1 MPVVGRRARR
11 PIHTAR
17 TEIKQI
23 FSIPRPVTLS
33 GSSCPP
39 TVTRSSTAVDAASSS
54 NAPLCEECNER
65 TRQVYCNSCNVELC
79 TDCSVEIHRHKS
91 LREHEKCSIFSPTP
105 RTGRWRRY
113 IQPVKPV
120 KPVRRRNKENASA
133 QTMGATDGQT
143 PSAQCYGSAK
153 CLQLN
158 DVHCSI
164 HTCLDCVCDG
174 GAAQYGVAYEHL
186 GVYTIDDLA
195 KLAPDDWAILGLMLE
210 GLGAQLVQFRR
221 LVYAMEHTA
230 GLDGIDF
237 SELPQHSLD
246 MNLINIDFEKIQRC
260 GKVQS
265 PRTDDL
271 QLDHWSIP

>member
-1 MPVVGRRARR
+1 M
-11 PIHTAR
+11 
-17 TEIKQI
+17 
-23 FSIPRPVTLS
+23 TLT

-39 TVTRSSTAVDAASSS
+39 TVSRSSTAVDATSVDST

-79 TDCSVEIHRHKS
+79 TDCSIEIHRHKS
-91 LREHEKCSIFSPTP
+91 LREHENCSIFSPTP

-120 KPVRRRNKENASA
+120 RRRTRENAPA
-133 QTMGATDGQT
+133 QTMGAADGQT
-143 PSAQCYGSAK
+143 PCYGSAK

-164 HTCLDCVCDG
+164 RTWLDRVYDG
-174 GAAQYGVAYEHL
+174 WAAQYGVAYEHL

-230 GLDGIDF
+230 GLDGVDF

-260 GKVQS
+260 GKVQR
-265 PRTDDL
+265 PRDGTNDF
-271 QLDHWSIP
+271 LDECWPSSFNVHGLGGFRI